1 MSRKISARNMAVG
14 SMGGATLARRSSET
28 AAPMASAI
36 ALPGYINPKTKFLS
50 RSRIVNARTTLVR
63 KPVLSHTSREA
74 SIGERVDMLLSTSF
88 SARKSVLE
96 ASSA

>member
-1 MSRKISARNMAVG
+1 
-14 SMGGATLARRSSET
+14 
-28 AAPMASAI
+28 MASAI
-36 ALPGYINPKTKFLS
+36 ALPGYINPEAMFLS

-63 KPVLSHTSREA
+63 KTVLSHTSREA